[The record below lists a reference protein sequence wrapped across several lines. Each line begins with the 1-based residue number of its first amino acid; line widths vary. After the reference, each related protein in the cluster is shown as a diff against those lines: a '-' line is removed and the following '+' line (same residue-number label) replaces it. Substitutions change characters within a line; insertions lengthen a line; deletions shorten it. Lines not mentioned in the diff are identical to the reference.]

1 MRIGV
6 DGRVLT
12 DHYPGIGRAVYSVL
26 PSLAADADTIVLIRG
41 PEPESSRF
49 PISPLTE
56 RSIEVH
62 RVSAGLRSIGEQ
74 FHPPATTSDPEL
86 DVVLTPYFATAL
98 RWPCPRVTMVH
109 DVIPL
114 MREGGMTSLVKR
126 MGYRLFLRTTLLNS
140 QMVVTPSQATA
151 TRLLRFAPGIRARIR
166 VIPHSVE
173 QTFRP
178 KSRSEVSEVRH
189 RYRIGAHHI
198 LTVAGDRP
206 HKNLSRLA
214 DTWAALDPDIR
225 GDMVLAMVGSPP
237 PQIDH
242 STIRV
247 LGAVPDDDLQTLYA
261 GATAVVVPSLEEG
274 FGLPVAE
281 ALVCGTPVV
290 CSDILVFHELA
301 GDTALFFDPT
311 DQASLGRSLTRVLTD
326 KNLREDLRRRGPVR
340 VERFAPP
347 RVAADLIQA
356 LRTAASAGA

>member
-12 DHYPGIGRAVYSVL
+12 DHYPGIGRAVYSIL

-41 PEPESSRF
+41 PEPESDWF

-56 RSIEVH
+56 RSIEIH

-74 FHPPATTSDPEL
+74 FHPPATASDPEL
-86 DVVLTPYFATAL
+86 DVVLTPYFATTL

-114 MREGGMTSLVKR
+114 MRKGGMTSLVKR
-126 MGYRLFLRTTLLNS
+126 VGYRLFLRATLLHS

-151 TRLLRFAPGIRARIR
+151 KRLLRFAPGIRSRTR

-178 KSRSEVSEVRH
+178 KSPSEVSEVRH
-189 RYRIGAHHI
+189 RYQIGGYHV

-214 DTWAALDPDIR
+214 DAWAALDPDAR
-225 GDMVLAMVGSPP
+225 GDAVLAMVGSPP

-242 STIRV
+242 PTIRV
-247 LGAVPDDDLQTLYA
+247 LGAVPDDDLQALYA
-261 GATAVVVPSLEEG
+261 GATMAVVPSLAEG

-281 ALVCGTPVV
+281 ALVYGTPVV
-290 CSDILVFHELA
+290 CSDIQVFHELA
-301 GDTALFFDPT
+301 GNTAIFFDPT
-311 DQASLGRSLTRVLTD
+311 DQASLGRSLERMLTD
-326 KNLREDLRRRGPVR
+326 DDLRHRLRRRGPDR
-340 VERFAPP
+340 VARFAPP
-347 RVAADLIQA
+347 LVATDLLET